1 MRQSENPQN
10 AKTGAIFMFVVV
22 LATLALFTLL
32 FFDSISDYSE
42 FDVDYSDLMYEE
54 LSFERYEKI
63 QGYKRHY
70 KYVIYFDEYEKP
82 FEISSIADK
91 KLDKA
96 ALDQLTENERLG
108 VYYRETSSEKY
119 QYEICEINH
128 NSSTLLSLSD
138 YRETNQN
145 NQILGMIV
153 CPIMIVVSLF
163 MLWIFSRILKPTHD
177 STNLGKIK
185 IEYTVNGK
193 IIRIY
198 NSAYVC
204 SLVID
209 GEIADQ
215 YHGIVAGNFRLT
227 GQLDVD
233 GRQVPVEARMGQVN
247 IRLYYDNK
255 LVAKK
260 FMGFG

>member
-1 MRQSENPQN
+1 MRQPEPPQN
-10 AKTGAIFMFVVV
+10 TKAGAIFMLVVI

-32 FFDSISDYSE
+32 FYDSISDYSE

-63 QGYKRHY
+63 PGYKGHY

-128 NSSTLLSLSD
+128 NSTTLLILSD
-138 YRETNQN
+138 YRETNQS

-153 CPIMIVVSLF
+153 CPIMIVLSLF
-163 MLWIFSRILKPTHD
+163 MLWIFSRVLKPAHD
-177 STNLGKIK
+177 PADLGKIK
-185 IEYTVNGK
+185 IEHTVNGK
-193 IIRIY
+193 VIRVY

-209 GEIADQ
+209 GEIIDQ
-215 YHGIVAGNFRLT
+215 YHGIVGGKFCLT

-233 GRQVPVEARMGQVN
+233 GRQVPVEARMGHVN
-247 IRLYYDNK
+247 IRLYYDDK